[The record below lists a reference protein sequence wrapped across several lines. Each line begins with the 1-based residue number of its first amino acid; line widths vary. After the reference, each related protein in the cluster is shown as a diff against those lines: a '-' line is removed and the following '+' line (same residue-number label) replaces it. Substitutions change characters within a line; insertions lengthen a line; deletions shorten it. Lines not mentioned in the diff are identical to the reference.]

1 MQNKQGPENGGREA
15 QEQAGVTRGE
25 KWGCV
30 PACSERPA
38 ERAPSEKPQTRD
50 AAKKG

>member
-25 KWGCV
+25 KWGRA
-30 PACSERPA
+30 PACKPL
-38 ERAPSEKPQTRD
+38 RAPGREG
-50 AAKKG
+50 AE